1 MDALAKRCARCQK
14 PISENRRGRPQKFC
28 SDRCRQAHRK
38 IAHTPDT
45 GPRYR
50 TGRVTPKS
58 ASEASDAAVKFKPE
72 NLSSK
77 SHPPLQCEKVNEVT
91 FKITEV
97 ELTNV
102 PASHGQWGGYRTTK
116 AFAWIIKLGSEAW
129 VARCGDQICN
139 PTSFKEAKSQALA
152 MARGNWWRLFRRP
165 SRHE

>member
-58 ASEASDAAVKFKPE
+58 ASEASDAAVKFKLE

-77 SHPPLQCEKVNEVT
+77 SHPPFN
-91 FKITEV
+91 
-97 ELTNV
+97 
-102 PASHGQWGGYRTTK
+102 
-116 AFAWIIKLGSEAW
+116 
-129 VARCGDQICN
+129 ARRS
-139 PTSFKEAKSQALA
+139 TRS
-152 MARGNWWRLFRRP
+152 P
-165 SRHE
+165 SRSQMVSSPTCPHRMGNGVAIVRRRLSLGLLSSDPMHGSLAVATTSAIRHLSTKRSLKRLRWPRPRCHSRTE